1 MLFSYN
7 WLKKY
12 VPDLPEPEKLE
23 DGIIFHAFEVEG
35 LTQVEDDWTLDIK
48 VLPDRAHDCLCH
60 LGVAREAAAIFDL
73 ELKQPNFETLETKTL
88 EPLIIEIEDE
98 KACRRYIGRR
108 VNNATVAESPE
119 WLKKSLTTIGQR
131 PINSVVDVANY
142 VMFDLGQPLHSF
154 DADKVEGAIKVRFAK
169 TGEKITTLDGD
180 EVNLDESILIIADEV
195 APLAIAGIKG
205 GKKAEVTKE
214 TKNLVLESANFDPVL
229 IRKTSAKLKIKTDAS
244 KRFENELARE
254 TALEA
259 MKMLSVM
266 LKELAGGD
274 YGEAVDVYPTV
285 RQIKP
290 INVKPDFINQRLG
303 IAVSAVEIKNILAR
317 LGLEVEEGENGWT
330 ITPPFWRLDLTEEAN
345 LVEEVGRIYG
355 YDKVKPEILPSLP
368 DKAYRTERYEQQF
381 LVANLARKALVE
393 LDFTEVYGYAFAD
406 HGEVKVENPLAADKA
421 FLRVNLIDWLLTK
434 IKENL
439 VHVIFDNEPVKVF
452 EIGTVFP
459 QAGWE
464 ETRLAIG
471 LGYRK
476 KIKGTDLQKELE
488 AAVASVAEAIK
499 WSGNLPQVGK
509 HSSDDG
515 LCQLAEFN
523 FEKMVDMAGPI
534 EPLSEKE
541 LLNPH
546 ASYRPVSPYPRIIRD
561 VAVWVPAETNAADVK
576 EMIIE
581 AAGELLLGEPI
592 LFDEFKK
599 DDRRSLAF
607 RMILQSY
614 EKTLSDE
621 EANVVAGNVTQKLQ
635 EAGFEVR

>member
-1 MLFSYN
+1 MIFLYS

-35 LTQVEDDWTLDIK
+35 LTQIGDDWTLDIK

-73 ELKQPNFETLETKTL
+73 ELKQPAFETFEPKTL

-108 VNNATVAESPE
+108 VNNITVAESPE

-131 PINSVVDVANY
+131 PINGVVDVANY
-142 VMFDLGQPLHSF
+142 VMFDLGQPLHAF
-154 DADKVEGAIKVRFAK
+154 DADRVEGAIRVRFAK
-169 TGEKITTLDGD
+169 AGEKITTLDGD
-180 EVNLDESILIIADEV
+180 DVNLDESILIIADEV

-205 GKKAEVTKE
+205 GKKAEVTKS
-214 TKNLVLESANFDPVL
+214 TKNLILEAANFDPVL
-229 IRKTSAKLKIKTDAS
+229 IRKTSVKIKIKTDAS

-254 TALEA
+254 TAFEA
-259 MKMLSVM
+259 MKMLSAI
-266 LKELAGGD
+266 LKELVGGE

-290 INVKPDFINQRLG
+290 ISVKPDFINQRLG
-303 IAVSAVEIKNILAR
+303 AAISETEIKGIFGR
-317 LGLEVEEGENGWT
+317 LGLKVEEGENSWM
-330 ITPPFWRLDLTEEAN
+330 IMPPFWRLDLTEEAN
-345 LVEEVGRIYG
+345 LVEEIGRIYG

-368 DKAYRTERYEQQF
+368 AKAYKAERYEKQF
-381 LVANLARKALVE
+381 LVANLARQALRQAG
-393 LDFTEVYGYAFAD
+393 FTEVYGYAFAN
-406 HGEVKVENPLAADKA
+406 HGEVRVENPLAADKA
-421 FLRVNLIDWLLTK
+421 FLRVNLIDWLFAK

-439 VHVIFDNEPVKVF
+439 IHVIFDNEPVKVF

-459 QAGWE
+459 QVGWE

-476 KIKGTDLQKELE
+476 KIKGTDSQKELE
-488 AAVASVAEAIK
+488 TAVAAVAEAIK

-509 HSSDDG
+509 HSSGDG
-515 LCQLAEFN
+515 LCQLVEFN

-546 ASYRPVSPYPRIIRD
+546 ASYWPISPYPRIIRD
-561 VAVWVPAETNAADVK
+561 VAVWVPAETDAADVK
-576 EMIIE
+576 KMIIE
-581 AAGELLLGEPI
+581 AAGKLLLGEPI

-599 DDRRSLAF
+599 DDRKSMAF

-621 EANVVAGNVTQKLQ
+621 EANVVAGNVTQKL
-635 EAGFEVR
+635 EEVGFEVR